1 MVKSQKTGSKTSAL
15 RFLENPAWR
24 QNYRVSDD
32 EVASVSSV
40 ALLGEMKGERDLL
53 FIINQ
58 LRRAKL
64 RW

>member
-1 MVKSQKTGSKTSAL
+1 MMKWQYTGSKTSAL

-24 QNYRVSDD
+24 KNYRVSDD
-32 EVASVSSV
+32 EVESLTSV

-53 FIINQ
+53 FIINH

>member
-1 MVKSQKTGSKTSAL
+1 VKSQNTGSRTSAL

-24 QNYRVSDD
+24 KNYRVSDE
-32 EVASVSSV
+32 EVESLSSV